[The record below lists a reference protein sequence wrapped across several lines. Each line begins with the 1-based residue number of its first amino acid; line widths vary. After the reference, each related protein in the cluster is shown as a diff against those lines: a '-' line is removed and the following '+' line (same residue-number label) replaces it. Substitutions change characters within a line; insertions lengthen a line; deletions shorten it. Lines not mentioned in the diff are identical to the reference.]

1 MTSLLRKLL
10 LPLGALL
17 VLLLLIYW
25 MAGGFRDQVVPG
37 LERAAPAAADDAVP
51 VRAETEPA
59 FEAVPASVE
68 ARETTVVA
76 SRLLARITALPVR
89 AGDYVEA
96 GDLLVQLEQADL
108 EARARQARETVRSVS
123 ARLKEAL
130 QNLARAEELHGRRL
144 IADADL
150 DAARANAASLEAQLA
165 AARQAAEEAETAL
178 GYSRITSPLAG
189 RIVDRF
195 AEPGDTVQPGQKILS
210 LYNPFSLRVEARV
223 REGLALALTP
233 GEELAVAVPAVNKA
247 FTARIEEIVPAADP
261 ASRTF
266 EVKATL
272 AAQNGLLPGM
282 YARLQLPAG
291 ERERLLVPADRVRR
305 VGQLDV
311 LWVAGENGVERR
323 FVRLGPAREDGEV
336 EVLAGVAAGE
346 RILPPPGQAGQG

>member
-1 MTSLLRKLL
+1 MTSVLRKLL
-10 LPLGALL
+10 LPLAALL

-25 MAGGFRDQVVPG
+25 MAGGFRDQVEPG
-37 LERAAPAAADDAVP
+37 LERAAPGAVDDAVR
-51 VRAETEPA
+51 VSAETEPA

-68 ARETTVVA
+68 A
-76 SRLLARITALPVR
+76 
-89 AGDYVEA
+89 
-96 GDLLVQLEQADL
+96 
-108 EARARQARETVRSVS
+108 
-123 ARLKEAL
+123 
-130 QNLARAEELHGRRL
+130 
-144 IADADL
+144 
-150 DAARANAASLEAQLA
+150 QLA
-165 AARQAAEEAETAL
+165 GARQAAEEAQTAL
-178 GYSRITSPLAG
+178 GYSRITSPIAG

-266 EVKATL
+266 EVKASLT
-272 AAQNGLLPGM
+272 AQNGLLPGM
-282 YARLQLPAG
+282 YARLRVPAG

-323 FVRLGPAREDGEV
+323 FVRLGPAREDGQV
-336 EVLAGVAAGE
+336 EILAGVSAGE
-346 RILPPPGQAGQG
+346 QVLPPPGQAGRG

>member
-10 LPLGALL
+10 MPLGALL

-25 MAGGFRDQVVPG
+25 MAGGFREQVVPG
-37 LERAAPAAADDAVP
+37 LERAPPAAVEDAVA

-76 SRLLARITALPVR
+76 ARLLARITALPVR

-123 ARLKEAL
+123 ARLKEAR
-130 QNLARAEELHGRRL
+130 QNLSRAEELHDRRL

-165 AARQAAEEAETAL
+165 GARQAAEEAQTAL
-178 GYSRITSPLAG
+178 GYSRITSPIAG

-266 EVKATL
+266 EVKASLT
-272 AAQNGLLPGM
+272 AQNGLLPGM
-282 YARLQLPAG
+282 YARLRVPAG

-323 FVRLGPAREDGEV
+323 FVRLGPAREDGQV
-336 EVLAGVAAGE
+336 EILAGVSAGE
-346 RILPPPGQAGQG
+346 QVLPPPGQAGRG